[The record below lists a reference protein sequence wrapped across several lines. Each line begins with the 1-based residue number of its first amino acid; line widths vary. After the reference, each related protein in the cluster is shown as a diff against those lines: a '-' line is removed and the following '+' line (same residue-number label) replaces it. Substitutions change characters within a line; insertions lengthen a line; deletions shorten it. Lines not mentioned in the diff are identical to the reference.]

1 VRIET
6 DVETLGALV
15 YEGGDLDEALRSGD
29 VEIGGDRSAV
39 GRLTD
44 LFPLPEPVPKPAS
57 STVASSRSSTTRQCR
72 PDEPTKQRRRRPI
85 VGGSTPTQGD
95 RMKTLLVAYRVADL
109 DRSLDF
115 YTTLG
120 YTKVGTVALDG
131 GDRLAILKFPDEPA
145 ATLELVHRPGGG
157 RVDVGSGFD
166 HLAIQV
172 DTLAATLKRLT
183 EAGLEPRPVQ
193 HPAGPRGPMTSW
205 LTDPDG
211 YRIELVEW
219 PPGHPDGITA
229 ADFS

>member
-1 VRIET
+1 
-6 DVETLGALV
+6 
-15 YEGGDLDEALRSGD
+15 
-29 VEIGGDRSAV
+29 
-39 GRLTD
+39 
-44 LFPLPEPVPKPAS
+44 
-57 STVASSRSSTTRQCR
+57 
-72 PDEPTKQRRRRPI
+72 
-85 VGGSTPTQGD
+85 
-95 RMKTLLVAYRVADL
+95 MKTLFVAYRVTDL

-120 YTKVGTVALDG
+120 YIEVGSGAIGDGVRIALL
-131 GDRLAILKFPDEPA
+131 RFPDEPA

-157 RVDVGSGFD
+157 RVEVGGGFD

-172 DTLAATLKRLT
+172 DALAATLKRLT
-183 EAGLEPRPVQ
+183 EAGLEPEPVQ
-193 HPAGPRGPMTSW
+193 YPAGPHGPKTSW